1 MNLPPREPVRETTTQ
16 ESVREAVDGGDG
28 VLADAAAAGDLPP
41 WLLPWL
47 VELERRQV
55 RRYGR
60 AGITTQVASAL
71 EHAALGRVPAGA
83 GGVDTSA
90 DAARSPRVFL
100 RELRL
105 VNFRQFAEARIDF
118 TEQPSRPVTLVEA
131 QNGFG
136 KSHLVEALRFALV
149 DYLARPGPGA
159 RGSFDTLLHRYAQG
173 EKPHLEV
180 HVALEIDGDA
190 VLVWRRLSFRRSGS
204 GFAAEGRPTM
214 SVRIPG
220 RTNPLQDSEAT
231 DWLSHRLPP
240 AVVGYF
246 VFDAES
252 QVVQELSGQAGE
264 RLPEVKGQVEAAI
277 GARSVRDAA
286 RRVRE
291 REAAIRADLGE
302 LRRERTP
309 EQLAARLAEIG
320 SARAATEVKVAEAQA
335 RAGEARLRI
344 DEIERL
350 LGSRPGP
357 PSGDGPIA
365 APGDDA
371 RLADLHAEIERLRG
385 IDLAGVV
392 DDLPLALL
400 QPILGET
407 RPRRAAV
414 EDTPALRRALD
425 VVADAVARGAFPW
438 ARPGPVEGIRADLV
452 AAVGLPPSP
461 SEALLELA
469 RRSRLA
475 RQRLEGSGLGRLPA
489 ALAEARELEART
501 RDRPPPSPDG
511 PEEGRAL
518 WAERDRRRGEELAAL
533 QEDELG
539 RGRLAELDAEA
550 QELERLRG
558 PSQETARRRS
568 SLERQA
574 QLARAA
580 GVALD
585 AAADAMRQGSLR
597 ALQRAASAALHR
609 TTNKPDLFHA
619 IEFDPDTLR
628 YRVVDPDGHPVP
640 PDRSTGE
647 RTVLALALVT
657 GLQRASGL
665 EFPLVMEAPL
675 KPLDPVHQTKV
686 VTELLASRGH
696 QTILLVKPG
705 EIPEYLLGV
714 VSARVG
720 RRFTLRRPIGQ
731 RDLTEVVADGG
742 TP

>member
-1 MNLPPREPVRETTTQ
+1 MPRSAP
-16 ESVREAVDGGDG
+16 S
-28 VLADAAAAGDLPP
+28 
-41 WLLPWL
+41 W
-47 VELERRQV
+47 
-55 RRYGR
+55 
-60 AGITTQVASAL
+60 ASCA
-71 EHAALGRVPAGA
+71 
-83 GGVDTSA
+83 
-90 DAARSPRVFL
+90 
-100 RELRL
+100 
-105 VNFRQFAEARIDF
+105 
-118 TEQPSRPVTLVEA
+118 
-131 QNGFG
+131 
-136 KSHLVEALRFALV
+136 
-149 DYLARPGPGA
+149 
-159 RGSFDTLLHRYAQG
+159 
-173 EKPHLEV
+173 
-180 HVALEIDGDA
+180 
-190 VLVWRRLSFRRSGS
+190 
-204 GFAAEGRPTM
+204 
-214 SVRIPG
+214 
-220 RTNPLQDSEAT
+220 
-231 DWLSHRLPP
+231 
-240 AVVGYF
+240 
-246 VFDAES
+246 
-252 QVVQELSGQAGE
+252 
-264 RLPEVKGQVEAAI
+264 
-277 GARSVRDAA
+277 
-286 RRVRE
+286 
-291 REAAIRADLGE
+291 
-302 LRRERTP
+302 
-309 EQLAARLAEIG
+309 G
-320 SARAATEVKVAEAQA
+320 SARPSRSQPASRRSALHGRRPRSRWRRRRRGPGRPVSASTRSSASSAA
-335 RAGEARLRI
+335 GL
-344 DEIERL
+344 
-350 LGSRPGP
+350 PP
-357 PSGDGPIA
+357 PSGGGPA
-365 APGDDA
+365 VAPGVDA

-385 IDLAGVV
+385 LDLAGVV
-392 DDLPLALL
+392 EDLPLALL

-461 SEALLELA
+461 SEALVELA

-501 RDRPPPSPDG
+501 RDRRPPPSTDG
-511 PEEGRAL
+511 PEGGRAL
-518 WAERDRRRGEELAAL
+518 WAERDQRRGEELAAL
-533 QEDELG
+533 QEEELG
-539 RGRLAELDAEA
+539 RGRLAELGAEA

-580 GVALD
+580 GVALN

-657 GLQRASGL
+657 GLQGASGL

-705 EIPEYLLGV
+705 EIPEYLMGV

-742 TP
+742 AP